1 MGTAINSSYPILPIK
16 HWWSLRKMFHTT
28 VPPAITP
35 AYLAKNLGM
44 QEVSART
51 NLIPALIQ
59 FGMIEEGDKPTKL
72 IYKWRDDS
80 SYSEVCKELIE
91 KIYPPELNKMVDLQ
105 NPDRASIKSWFMRN
119 MEVGVQSADKMTA
132 VYMLLLDGN
141 PSNQSEST
149 KKTLNNTNKNQQKV
163 IKKTIEAPKQLSQIN
178 PTTIQP
184 TPNFSPAIHIDL
196 QIHIAPETSPEQIN
210 KIFESIAKHLFKQ
223 GNTNG

>member
-1 MGTAINSSYPILPIK
+1 
-16 HWWSLRKMFHTT
+16 
-28 VPPAITP
+28 
-35 AYLAKNLGM
+35 
-44 QEVSART
+44 
-51 NLIPALIQ
+51 
-59 FGMIEEGDKPTKL
+59 
-72 IYKWRDDS
+72 
-80 SYSEVCKELIE
+80 
-91 KIYPPELNKMVDLQ
+91 MVDLQ